1 MGLGTF
7 LGTRIFAYH
16 MINKYKSPVASDFF
30 RLVIRLNSF
39 LLFYEFKQRDLIYHI
54 RKLSKKLA
62 VVSEVIQQLIFKV
75 IKCFAR
81 SVEGKKIGF
90 SI

>member
-1 MGLGTF
+1 MDLGTF
-7 LGTRIFAYH
+7 LGTTLLTYY
-16 MINKYKSPVASDFF
+16 MLNKYKSPLTSDFF
-30 RLVIRLNSF
+30 RLEIRLNSF
-39 LLFYEFKQRDLIYHI
+39 LLFSEFKQRDLIYHI